1 MTDKVVENAQASTQS
16 AELREEH
23 PSPGTQLRTAR
34 EAAGLSLEELS
45 SRLRMTG
52 NKLELLERD
61 EYDRLPSALYVRG
74 YIRNACKEL
83 GVDAEPVL
91 EAFSGYSAAEEESRA
106 IIEHVSRG
114 PALEPGR
121 KGGFGLLALLPLV
134 LVAAAFWWFQGRD
147 LATPSMNMEALADDQ
162 AVQQG
167 EQVGDLQGFTEQAAE
182 PIAAEPLQA
191 EEVGAAGEAVAVAA
205 SEPELSD
212 TAIESPSAAALEVA
226 DVAAYEAL
234 SAQAGTSLQAVESEA
249 PVAADDAV
257 AEIGVEVTEVA
268 EPETPAASAVE
279 AAADPAPAAATAPS
293 AAPVAEAASEAL
305 ELRFSQEAWIEV
317 KDASGK
323 VLLAKLQ
330 AQGSQVTLEGQPPFS
345 LMLGNAAGTEVRYR
359 DQLVPS
365 EPIGSRRTR
374 RLTVGE

>member
-83 GVDAEPVL
+83 GIDAEPVL
-91 EAFSGYSAAEEESRA
+91 KAFSGYSAAEEESRA

-114 PALEPGR
+114 PVLEQGR

-134 LVAAAFWWFQGRD
+134 LVAGAFWWFQGRD
-147 LATPSMNMEALADDQ
+147 LAAPSINMEALTEEQ
-162 AVQQG
+162 AVQQSG
-167 EQVGDLQGFTEQAAE
+167 QDVIQQGFAGQAAE
-182 PIAAEPLQA
+182 PAVAEPVQV
-191 EEVGAAGEAVAVAA
+191 EEAGAVEAAVDAVE
-205 SEPELSD
+205 SEPEVPEAS
-212 TAIESPSAAALEVA
+212 IESPSAAPEPA
-226 DVAAYEAL
+226 DIDASEAP
-234 SAQAGTSLQAVESEA
+234 SVQAGTSLQAAEPEA
-249 PVAADDAV
+249 PVAAYDV
-257 AEIGVEVTEVA
+257 VQEVGTEVA
-268 EPETPAASAVE
+268 EAEAPAVSAVE
-279 AAADPAPAAATAPS
+279 APADPAPAAATTLP
-293 AAPVAEAASEAL
+293 AAPAAEAASESL

-330 AQGSQVTLEGQPPFS
+330 AQGSQVVLEGQPPFS
-345 LMLGNAAGTEVRYR
+345 LMLGNAAGTEVVYR

-365 EPIGSRRTR
+365 EPIGGRRTR